1 MQLVD
6 RIVAP
11 LRRPA
16 GGAAAGLAGAAPTVV
31 SFVLVLVIAAQLAS
45 LLWRVLGA
53 SEVDAGADAPVV
65 QAQAQNVDIAA
76 IVNAHLFGVAAQS
89 GDPSDAPATTAN
101 LTLAGTLAGREPE
114 QGWAIIGATGQSA
127 RVYAT
132 GASLPGG
139 SRLFAVYPDRV
150 ILDRN
155 GARESLLL
163 PRLAGGASGGVA
175 PRAAGLPPVAASNAS
190 IADSVRQ
197 LLVQNPSAG
206 AELLRPQPVFAGGSL
221 RGYRVYPGRNRAQFA
236 GLGLQPG
243 DLVMAVNGAALDDPN
258 RGLEILRGVGQGSAV
273 TLTVE
278 RGGQQQQITVDPVSV
293 VQELQ
298 APAEPVEDNV
308 EDQEPVD
315 TGSDEMAGM
324 EIEEA
329 TE

>member
-11 LRRPA
+11 LRRPS
-16 GGAAAGLAGAAPTVV
+16 GGVQGLAAAAPTIAT
-31 SFVLVLVIAAQLAS
+31 VLLAVVIAAQLAS
-45 LLWRVLGA
+45 LVWRALGSGGEELEPETPGFTA
-53 SEVDAGADAPVV
+53 AEPAVDLP
-65 QAQAQNVDIAA
+65 A
-76 IVNAHLFGVAAQS
+76 IVNAHLFGVAADS
-89 GDPSDAPATTAN
+89 GDPSSAPATSAN
-101 LTLAGTLAGREPE
+101 LALTGTLAGREPE
-114 QGWAIIGATGQSA
+114 QGWAIIGASGQSA
-127 RVYAT
+127 RVYET

-139 SRLFAVYPDRV
+139 TKLVAVYPDRV

-155 GARESLLL
+155 GSRESLML
-163 PRLAGGASGGVA
+163 PRLSGGAGSAMA
-175 PRAAGLPPVAASNAS
+175 PRVASRGQAASPDAS
-190 IADSVRQ
+190 LADSVRQ
-197 LLVQNPSAG
+197 LLVQNPQAG
-206 AELLRPQPVFAGGSL
+206 GDLLRPQPVFAGGSL

-278 RGGQQQQITVDPVSV
+278 RGGQQQQVTIDPVTA

-298 APAEPVEDNV
+298 QAPAEEEPVEEEDAEDV
-308 EDQEPVD
+308 EMVEEEEP
-315 TGSDEMAGM
+315 
-324 EIEEA
+324 A